1 MPLEALRPG
10 DPTAL
15 GPYRL
20 EGRLGRG
27 GQGVVYLGRDPGGEP
42 VAIKVLTGELDRA
55 FARELAAA
63 RQVDEFCTA
72 RVISSDLDHDPPYV
86 AAEYIDGPA
95 LSAMGVVRGAAL
107 TRLAIGTATALA
119 AIHRAGVVHRD
130 FKPGNVLMG
139 PDGPR
144 VIDFGIARLVG
155 ATVTKDGAAG
165 TPPYMAPEQFTGEG
179 VGPPVDL
186 FAWGSTMV
194 HAATGRPPF
203 GNDTFAATAH
213 RILHGEPE
221 LGELAEPL
229 RSIVTRCLSKDP
241 ALRPTA
247 RQVLLELL
255 GEEAAQP
262 VEPASS
268 GEADPA
274 ASSAPPPPAPGLGP
288 APAPAP
294 APGPVPAPS
303 PASVPAPG
311 HGPAPGP
318 GPAPGHGPAPAVG
331 PAPAPAVGPG
341 SGSSRTQEPGR
352 ISRRRML
359 TGAVAAGAGV
369 AVTGGLLWRFW
380 PTDTASASS
389 GARPSTGQSATTTPM
404 GPSATPSAT
413 PTPTPTATPTPT
425 PDGAVQPP
433 PADPM
438 ALALAVEEAL
448 AETSLANL
456 AFDGFLSQSSFKLD
470 ATGQVSLPPGAL
482 SDNARSDFAISVKPE
497 DPADAPF
504 SFAVR
509 EGELFMGG
517 KRVYDPPGHDY
528 IQAVRTTAGLEVL
541 LDFVQLAPRVRR
553 SGTSY
558 SAVIPF
564 SQSPEQFK
572 GWIMAWTEQGDDNAF
587 ARDTVEWKLSLD
599 RSNRPA
605 RFVVSWR
612 SLIIGQTVSHT
623 FTSVYSRWRAGAIQ

>member
-1 MPLEALRPG
+1 MPLDALRPG
-10 DPTAL
+10 DPTVL

-95 LSAMGVVRGAAL
+95 LSAMGVLRGAAL

-165 TPPYMAPEQFTGEG
+165 TPPYMAPEQFTGENI
-179 VGPPVDL
+179 GPPADL

-229 RSIVTRCLSKDP
+229 RSIVARCLSKDP
-241 ALRPTA
+241 ASRPSA

-255 GEEAAQP
+255 GEGATLPAP
-262 VEPASS
+262 PTPPGLPAPSGPTASS
-268 GEADPA
+268 G
-274 ASSAPPPPAPGLGP
+274 LL
-288 APAPAP
+288 
-294 APGPVPAPS
+294 
-303 PASVPAPG
+303 
-311 HGPAPGP
+311 
-318 GPAPGHGPAPAVG
+318 
-331 PAPAPAVGPG
+331 
-341 SGSSRTQEPGR
+341 
-352 ISRRRML
+352 SRRRML
-359 TGAVAAGAGV
+359 AGAVAAGAGV

-389 GARPSTGQSATTTPM
+389 GAQPSTGRGTSTPPAGTNP
-404 GPSATPSAT
+404 GPSPSASGGKPPSSTPPAT
-413 PTPTPTATPTPT
+413 PTPTPAS
-425 PDGAVQPP
+425 DGAVQPP
-433 PADPM
+433 PAEPM
-438 ALALAVEEAL
+438 ALALAIEEAL
-448 AETSLANL
+448 AATSLANL
-456 AFDGFLSQSSFKLD
+456 TFDGFLSQSSFKLD
-470 ATGQVSLPPGAL
+470 ATGKVSLPPGAL
-482 SDNARSDFAISVKPE
+482 SDNARSDFEVSVKPE
-497 DPADAPF
+497 DPSDAPF

-553 SGTSY
+553 SGTRY
-558 SAVIPF
+558 NAVIPF
-564 SQSPEQFK
+564 SRSPEQFK
-572 GWIMAWTEQGDDNAF
+572 AWIMTWTEQGDDNAF
-587 ARDTVEWKLSLD
+587 ARDTVAWDLRLD
-599 RSNRPA
+599 RSNRPT

-623 FTSVYSRWRAGAIQ
+623 FTSVYSRWREGAIQ